1 MKIGPLWCHKGL
13 WYKLSLCHHH
23 PLGFFL
29 QDAVNDG
36 LSTVHVLRYLV
47 LSLLTYLHY
56 YSTELLHRVPGL
68 SEEMWK
74 WVPNGTWNWKHTK
87 YIQHYVK
94 LLLYSLS
101 NGEIWT
107 WVFLNFSRT
116 RTWLSHIHNSLQLG
130 WSGRL
135 RGRHGFPSKHG
146 SLNENHSGSLQLFKR
161 WLLGERRRATL
172 PHHYDSVGRISAGR
186 HAASRPAS
194 SHWLHVVLYACRD
207 SFVYVTWTCQWNE
220 TPMKKAPD
228 QFSILN

>member
-1 MKIGPLWCHKGL
+1 MAYKG
-13 WYKLSLCHHH
+13 
-23 PLGFFL
+23 
-29 QDAVNDG
+29 
-36 LSTVHVLRYLV
+36 
-47 LSLLTYLHY
+47 
-56 YSTELLHRVPGL
+56 
-68 SEEMWK
+68 
-74 WVPNGTWNWKHTK
+74 KHTK

-107 WVFLNFSRT
+107 WVFLNYSWT

-135 RGRHGFPSKHG
+135 SGRHGFHSKHG

-186 HAASRPAS
+186 HAASRPCFIP
-194 SHWLHVVLYACRD
+194 LVACRLIRMQRQFCLCD
-207 SFVYVTWTCQWNE
+207 LDVPVKWNTYE
-220 TPMKKAPD
+220 KGSRP
-228 QFSILN
+228 ILHFELVLSDEMIFPCS